1 MRNYSDVAKAMLLTI
16 GFFGFILFLFGGLV
30 ALFSNDEV
38 VVNKYQEYGSLFCQS
53 TSSGKLKTYR
63 ITHHNKFDKY
73 IEVEYT
79 CENGRIVTIT
89 HDK

>member
-1 MRNYSDVAKAMLLTI
+1 MRHSEDIAKAMFLTI
-16 GFFGFILFLFGGLV
+16 GFFGFTLFLFGGLV
-30 ALFSNDEV
+30 VLFPNDEV

-63 ITHHNKFDKY
+63 ITHHNKFDRF

-89 HDK
+89 HEK